1 MGKVARASSQSDV
14 AAPCDGWAVHE
25 SLSHMPETQKLF
37 VASAQ
42 GREASPATPT
52 LALSA
57 DPVADFKQARPDTL
71 QTFGAAGAIDST
83 GPSLGTAFSDQLLD
97 DLARATGQDETV
109 PPGLAEAAFGT
120 LHGGFTDEQ
129 RQGIITPEVTFTP
142 NAPAQQKLLA
152 YAGRVS

>member
-1 MGKVARASSQSDV
+1 
-14 AAPCDGWAVHE
+14 
-25 SLSHMPETQKLF
+25 MPETQKLF

-129 RQGIITPEVTFTP
+129 RQGIITPEVTVTP
-142 NAPAQQKLLA
+142 NASAQQKLLA

>member
-1 MGKVARASSQSDV
+1 MTTDPLEVRARASEQPSGKV
-14 AAPCDGWAVHE
+14 VGV
-25 SLSHMPETQKLF
+25 
-37 VASAQ
+37 
-42 GREASPATPT
+42 
-52 LALSA
+52 
-57 DPVADFKQARPDTL
+57 
-71 QTFGAAGAIDST
+71 IDST

-97 DLARATGQDETV
+97 VWDLARATGQDETV